1 MYATLNTAVYFVQMT
16 IVFPFTLSGQ
26 AEKVEFL
33 RLVGGTNIPSFMY
46 GVDALGYSLMSIAML
61 FAAPVFVGR
70 RLERW
75 VRWSLITNGMLT
87 PALLL
92 QLNFPTF
99 SIAAFWAITFPIAT
113 ALLAVLFKR
122 KMK

>member
-1 MYATLNTAVYFVQMT
+1 M
-16 IVFPFTLSGQ
+16 G
-26 AEKVEFL
+26 
-33 RLVGGTNIPSFMY
+33 
-46 GVDALGYSLMSIAML
+46 
-61 FAAPVFVGR
+61 
-70 RLERW
+70 
-75 VRWSLITNGMLT
+75 RWSLITNGMLT

-99 SIAAFWAITFPIAT
+99 SIAAFWAITLPIAT

>member
-1 MYATLNTAVYFVQMT
+1 
-16 IVFPFTLSGQ
+16 
-26 AEKVEFL
+26 
-33 RLVGGTNIPSFMY
+33 MY